1 VDLLDVRKDSTYC
14 RQIAVDLVG
23 VGKWRVRNK
32 YKVSRRI
39 LSKLSNTE
47 VAPNCNG
54 FRKKLK

>member
-1 VDLLDVRKDSTYC
+1 VRKDSTYC
-14 RQIAVDLVG
+14 WQIAVDLVG